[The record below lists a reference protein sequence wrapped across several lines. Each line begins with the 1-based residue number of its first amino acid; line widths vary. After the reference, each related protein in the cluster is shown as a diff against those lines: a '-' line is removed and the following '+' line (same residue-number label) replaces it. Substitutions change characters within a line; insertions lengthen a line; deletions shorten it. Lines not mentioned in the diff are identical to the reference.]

1 MEERNNTLA
10 NSLSKTKMP
19 LDIRQAN
26 YQELSIQN
34 DVKTPQSRNLFW
46 GVLID
51 NLSLNSFLFALLE
64 GRAEN

>member
-1 MEERNNTLA
+1 
-10 NSLSKTKMP
+10 MP
-19 LDIRQAN
+19 FDIRQAN

-34 DVKTPQSRNLFW
+34 DAKTPQSRNLFW

-51 NLSLNSFLFALLE
+51 NLSLNSFLFVLLE

>member
-34 DVKTPQSRNLFW
+34 DVKTPQSRLLSW
-46 GVLID
+46 GVLVVLRID
-51 NLSLNSFLFALLE
+51 RS
-64 GRAEN
+64 G